1 MKYNEDLEQDWEP
14 VVLKKQK
21 VTKPKIEEETPFN
34 RLLINARQSAKM
46 TQHQLA
52 QSLNIKLND
61 LEMYEQ
67 GKVIPEKRIISRMNK
82 ILGCRL

>member
-1 MKYNEDLEQDWEP
+1 MKYDEDLEQDWEP
-14 VVLKKQK
+14 VVLKKPK
-21 VTKPKIEEETPFN
+21 VIKPKIEEETPFN
-34 RLLINARQSAKM
+34 RLLINGRQSAKM

-67 GKVIPEKRIISRMNK
+67 GLYLRKGLFQE
-82 ILGCRL
+82 

>member
-1 MKYNEDLEQDWEP
+1 
-14 VVLKKQK
+14 
-21 VTKPKIEEETPFN
+21 
-34 RLLINARQSAKM
+34 M

-67 GKVIPEKRIISRMNK
+67 GLHLRKGLFQE
-82 ILGCRL
+82 